1 MAESFHSAWI
11 IDGDARGSS
20 GAALDLFPWW
30 SFTKTV
36 LAVCALRL
44 VEESRLE
51 LDALRPGKPYT
62 LRHLL
67 QHRAGVPDYGTLK
80 SYQDAVA
87 KNDTPWSRERLLQ
100 AANADQL
107 LFQPGTGWA
116 YSNIGYMFVADA
128 IVAVTGLSLAKSLE
142 RLVLAPLSA
151 TSARLA
157 TEVADFQTVFWPE
170 ARTYDPRWV
179 YHGCLIGTPF
189 DAARILHALVSG
201 QMLRSKTL
209 EVMTERHELGG
220 ALSKRPW
227 TLCGYGLG
235 LMSGEMA
242 GIGRAVGHSGVGP
255 ACVNAVYH
263 FPDADRATTVA
274 VFTDGSDEGPAEFEA
289 VAIARPVG

>member
-1 MAESFHSAWI
+1 
-11 IDGDARGSS
+11 
-20 GAALDLFPWW
+20 
-30 SFTKTV
+30 
-36 LAVCALRL
+36 
-44 VEESRLE
+44 
-51 LDALRPGKPYT
+51 
-62 LRHLL
+62 
-67 QHRAGVPDYGTLK
+67 VPDYGTLK

-87 KNDTPWSRERLLQ
+87 KNDTPWSRERLLP

-170 ARTYDPRWV
+170 ARTFDPRWV

-220 ALSKRPW
+220 PLSKAAVDVMWLWARSDVGRDGRHWSRHRTFRRGSRLRQPGVSFSRCRP
-227 TLCGYGLG
+227 
-235 LMSGEMA
+235 
-242 GIGRAVGHSGVGP
+242 RDHSRSF
-255 ACVNAVYH
+255 Y
-263 FPDADRATTVA
+263 R
-274 VFTDGSDEGPAEFEA
+274 
-289 VAIARPVG
+289 RQR